1 MPIGGEPIRCLGGS
15 GGLPPPG
22 KVDFMSRLK
31 RPSPA
36 LVVAV
41 FALVAA
47 IAVPAFAL
55 TKGEKRVVRKV
66 AKFQANKRI
75 TQRAPALNVNNS
87 RTTDEV
93 HRSAR
98 VRANDPVPGD
108 MGVQV
113 SNLLTAGAFTIK
125 GDCSQDFGGGSADD
139 ASFSIEGPGN
149 SSISGLRSSPTV
161 PSEVNSPS
169 VAGLGF
175 VVVESTGNEVGSMHF
190 VAVAPNGQIV
200 SVIGSAEVND
210 PAGDCVFGV
219 TAVGP

>member
-1 MPIGGEPIRCLGGS
+1 
-15 GGLPPPG
+15 
-22 KVDFMSRLK
+22 MSRLK

-41 FALVAA
+41 LALVAA

-66 AKFQANKRI
+66 AKFQANKQI

-87 RTTDEV
+87 RTTDEI

-108 MGVQV
+108 MSVQV
-113 SNLLTAGAFTIK
+113 SNLLTAGAFTIT
-125 GDCSQDFGGGSADD
+125 GQCAQDFGGGTPDD
-139 ASFSIEGPGN
+139 AAFTIEGPGN
-149 SSISGLRSSPTV
+149 SSFSGLRSSPTV
-161 PSEVNSPS
+161 PSEVNIPS
-169 VAGLGF
+169 ATGVGF
-175 VVVESTGNEVGSMHF
+175 TVVSSTGNAVGSMHF

-200 SVIGSAEVND
+200 SVSVSAEVND

-219 TAVGP
+219 TAIGP